1 MPNIK
6 SAKKRVLV
14 IETKTLQNK
23 MLKSELKTLIKNFDA
38 AVASGNKEAAT
49 EAYKLAVK
57 KIDKAVG
64 KSIIHKNTSNRKKSK
79 LTLKLNKMG
88 A

>member
-14 IETKTLQNK
+14 TETKSMQNK
-23 MLKSELKTLIKNFDA
+23 MLKSELKTLVKKFDI
-38 AVASGNKEAAT
+38 AVASGDKAAAT
-49 EAYKLAVK
+49 EAYNVAVK

-79 LTLKLNKMG
+79 MALKLNKMG

>member
-6 SAKKRVLV
+6 SAKKRVKKF
-14 IETKTLQNK
+14 E
-23 MLKSELKTLIKNFDA
+23 A
-38 AVASGNKEAAT
+38 AVESGDKAAAT
-49 EAYKLAVK
+49 EAYKVAVK

-79 LTLKLNKMG
+79 LTAKLNKMG